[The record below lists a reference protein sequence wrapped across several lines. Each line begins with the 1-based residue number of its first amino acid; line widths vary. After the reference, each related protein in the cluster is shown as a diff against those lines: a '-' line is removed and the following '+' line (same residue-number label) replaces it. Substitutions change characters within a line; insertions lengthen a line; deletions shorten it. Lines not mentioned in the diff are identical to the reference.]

1 MRGNKLIYTAA
12 MIAGI
17 ILICVSLIF
26 FGDEESKIL
35 SGISIGIG
43 AGLFGM
49 SVAMLSINAIDNK
62 KPELKKQNEIELSDE
77 RNIMIRDKAKAR
89 ASDIT
94 KPFFILL
101 LMLTILAEAPLWL
114 TCVAIGVFLLR
125 EIIEFFLIFKYN
137 KKM

>member
-77 RNIMIRDKAKAR
+77 RNIMI
-89 ASDIT
+89 

>member
-101 LMLTILAEAPLWL
+101 LMLTI
-114 TCVAIGVFLLR
+114 
-125 EIIEFFLIFKYN
+125 FLIFKYN